1 MVDCEFLYHEV
12 KKTCTNCRGWFCLSR
27 GSRKKLLDTAMCIDE
42 EAWIECPRYLEAHPE
57 PEPEAEVEEKRY
69 ASSLTKLPR
78 SCPECGHEEGYLVF
92 TEPDYGDMWACEKCD
107 HEFPG
112 YKFVE
117 MIEVAVEP
125 LTVQLIPPAPSNDC
139 PYLGPIPEGEHG
151 CCDYWCYAKDE
162 RLRSVKSCKSRP
174 SWRECMRRLKAEK
187 AGVKYALG

>member
-27 GSRKKLLDTAMCIDE
+27 GSRKKLLDTAMCTDE
-42 EAWIECPRYLEAHPE
+42 EAWIECPRYLEVHPELEPEVEVIELPPTEEVITITGVDVETIRVVVE
-57 PEPEAEVEEKRY
+57 PEPIEARVPTSVP
-69 ASSLTKLPR
+69 SS
-78 SCPECGHEEGYLVF
+78 
-92 TEPDYGDMWACEKCD
+92 
-107 HEFPG
+107 
-112 YKFVE
+112 
-117 MIEVAVEP
+117 
-125 LTVQLIPPAPSNDC
+125 DC